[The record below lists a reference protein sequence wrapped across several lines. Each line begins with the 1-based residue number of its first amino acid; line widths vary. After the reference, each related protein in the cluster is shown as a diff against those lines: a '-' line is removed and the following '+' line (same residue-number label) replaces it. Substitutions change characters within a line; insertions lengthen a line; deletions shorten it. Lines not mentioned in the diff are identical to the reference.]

1 MMSMQLIHTLPA
13 VMMDDLPSSLP
24 LTHEHCSWSVVV
36 NSLLPTGVEGP
47 TKVSASSEV
56 PALSQPQRVTPAKK
70 IRIRKSKSPQ
80 ALGPNKKSPVD
91 GVPAMLHYDDA
102 ATTECVSKAN
112 TSNSSSN
119 SSSSDGENIVPSMNR
134 LNIATGTTSTGCA
147 SLLGMIVAATQ
158 GQHSLQPSVRPIK
171 RPSGSSSRTRPGM
184 CDSLLTL
191 SK

>member
-1 MMSMQLIHTLPA
+1 
-13 VMMDDLPSSLP
+13 MMDDLPPFLPSFIP

-36 NSLLPTGVEGP
+36 NSLLPSGVEGP

-80 ALGPNKKSPVD
+80 ALGPNKKSPGD
-91 GVPAMLHYDDA
+91 GVPAMLHNDDA
-102 ATTECVSKAN
+102 AATECVSKAN
-112 TSNSSSN
+112 TSSNSSSN
-119 SSSSDGENIVPSMNR
+119 SSSSDGENIVPSLNR
-134 LNIATGTTSTGCA
+134 LNIATGTNSTGCA

-158 GQHSLQPSVRPIK
+158 HSLQPSVRPIK
-171 RPSGSSSRTRPGM
+171 RSSGSSSRTRPGM

>member
-1 MMSMQLIHTLPA
+1 M
-13 VMMDDLPSSLP
+13 
-24 LTHEHCSWSVVV
+24 
-36 NSLLPTGVEGP
+36 NSLLPSGAEGP
-47 TKVSASSEV
+47 TKVFASSEV

-91 GVPAMLHYDDA
+91 GVPALHYDDA
-102 ATTECVSKAN
+102 AATECVAKAN
-112 TSNSSSN
+112 KSSNSSSN

-134 LNIATGTTSTGCA
+134 LNIATGTNSTGCA

-171 RPSGSSSRTRPGM
+171 RPSGSSSRTRPGI